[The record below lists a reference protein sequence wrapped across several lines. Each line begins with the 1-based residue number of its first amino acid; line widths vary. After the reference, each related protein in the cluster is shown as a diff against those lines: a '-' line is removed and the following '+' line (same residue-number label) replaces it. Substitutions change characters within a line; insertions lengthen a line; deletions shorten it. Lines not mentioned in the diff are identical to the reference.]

1 MGQITNPV
9 FGRQVEDQTQTV
21 SWSCTPI
28 KKRTHSNLRC
38 MLPSAAVIMTSL
50 LALAPECV
58 CILMHVAACAVIHLC
73 ACVLIH
79 LLFGFKIKTTEHM
92 NLNVGFQGLC
102 KHACR
107 HDYIGGF
114 YLLRGLWW
122 CAFMLPCS
130 CS

>member
-1 MGQITNPV
+1 
-9 FGRQVEDQTQTV
+9 
-21 SWSCTPI
+21 
-28 KKRTHSNLRC
+28 
-38 MLPSAAVIMTSL
+38 MLPSAAVIMTPL

-58 CILMHVAACAVIHLC
+58 CILTHVAACGIIRLC

-92 NLNVGFQGLC
+92 NLNVGFQGHC

-107 HDYIGGF
+107 HDYISGF

-122 CAFMLPCS
+122 CAFMLP
-130 CS
+130 